1 MLDNM
6 KPNAGTKCPISLV
19 VSSLQLTLVFIVI
32 KLTIRRNSKKHK
44 GYWHNVQKTLTS
56 SKTSTMLAS
65 SYRNIVYINAKSI

>member
-19 VSSLQLTLVFIVI
+19 VSSLQLILVFIVI

-44 GYWHNVQKTLTS
+44 GSWHNVQKTLTS
-56 SKTSTMLAS
+56 SKTSTMLALTE
-65 SYRNIVYINAKSI
+65 ILYI